1 MSGVL
6 VGEVSATA
14 EGSVEVLGPGE
25 AATADEGSVEGSG
38 DGSMLRGSLFVV
50 RLSRISSVVRS
61 SSGGGGAVSGTWCL
75 DQSLILLLKIVCWTP
90 SRMVVRVVLSIIR
103 QSEHLE
109 GGRENVSEGRSS
121 ETGSKAVLMHDVLHR
136 RCRSW
141 GVLC

>member
-1 MSGVL
+1 VSGAL

-61 SSGGGGAVSGTWCL
+61 SSGGGGAVSGTRCL
-75 DQSLILLLKIVCWTP
+75 DQSLILLLMIVC
-90 SRMVVRVVLSIIR
+90 
-103 QSEHLE
+103 
-109 GGRENVSEGRSS
+109 
-121 ETGSKAVLMHDVLHR
+121 
-136 RCRSW
+136 
-141 GVLC
+141 